1 MRFYFQLF
9 RLSDFGIS
17 IQIRIISLRCKSMIL
32 HLLFCLFF
40 TVNVIG
46 QEKLI
51 TYSAKNAP
59 LSQVLA
65 DLTVQY
71 GLKFAFDVDAF
82 RNTNATIRFDNLNEE
97 GVINRLTA
105 AYPVRFRLLEGTWIA
120 VKIVNEP
127 FSKEDGS
134 DTREV
139 TVIRNLVSGFVT
151 DAITGEPLAYCNVV
165 TSDQRGTITNQ
176 LGYFQTETSVSNL
189 QFYISHLGYQRIDT
203 TIAVNQTNPIIIR
216 LLPLV
221 YFMEEVKIARKEKN
235 LIEIGDL
242 SEKIGFNPSQ
252 SASLPR
258 LTHDDLVNMLSVI
271 PGVNFLNGPGGGLSI
286 RGGDPSENLILLD
299 GIPLLET
306 GHLLG
311 NISALNASFVRQAFV
326 SRGGFDASF
335 GDRSSGLIELT
346 GKSGPL
352 SHPTIDVSANLLNTN
367 VVANIPV
374 AKKFSLNGA
383 WRKSFLNQWQNHLS
397 VNMLKQ
403 SRISALDEQSIE
415 VFPAVSYDDINLKA
429 SLFPSDNQMITL
441 GFMQGNDYQM
451 LDYEIGEKQLIYRN
465 ERAEALNRGFSGNW
479 TMQSP
484 KWNHTFTTGFSQFEM
499 VRNSESGSQVIITTG
514 NPKPKKN
521 PKANP
526 NPNAGNSNRNKFQI
540 DNDSNQVREFRA
552 DWKSEIKTGIY
563 TYQFG
568 AGVVDNYFNYNYFA
582 ERSQGND
589 PVDSIA
595 RIARQSIAHV
605 FVQQYIE
612 PFRDFKLRWG
622 LRANYNQSLNQFY
635 FQPRGGIEYLP
646 VEGVKAY
653 YYSGIYRQFLS
664 RIPKLDT
671 YGNVD
676 LIWFLP
682 NSTGSGLV
690 SSQHHI
696 LGVKLESGGFLMNAE
711 LYSRHT
717 SGQQWMFPEQYRT
730 GGINRVHYILKPGE
744 GKNRGIDVFLQFRHR
759 YFTHQVGWSLA
770 DSKERMDG
778 FNNDEY
784 FPSLN
789 DYRNQLNVNE
799 IFNYKGWILSASL
812 MYRSGQPRMISTD
825 SGDIVFD
832 RLNYFSQLDVGMVKT
847 FRFGRIAASGGGSLL
862 NVLNRT
868 NVVGVDYLN
877 IYTESESYSLQ
888 SNILSIGITPVFFLR
903 FQVL

>member
-1 MRFYFQLF
+1 MRFYFELF
-9 RLSDFGIS
+9 KHFDFGIS
-17 IQIRIISLRCKSMIL
+17 NRIITGLRGKSWIL
-32 HLLFCLFF
+32 FIIILLFW
-40 TVNVIG
+40 TTKVSA

-51 TYSAKNAP
+51 TYSANNAP
-59 LSQVLA
+59 LTQVLD
-65 DLTVQY
+65 DLSEQY

-82 RNTNATIRFDNLNEE
+82 HNTSATFRFENLSEE
-97 GVINRLTA
+97 SVINKLTA
-105 AYPVRFRLLEGTWIA
+105 EYPVRFRLLEGTWIA
-120 VKIVNEP
+120 VKSVNKP
-127 FSKEDGS
+127 QSKQPENENRG
-134 DTREV
+134 V
-139 TVIRNLVSGFVT
+139 PVIRNRVSGYVT
-151 DAITGEPLAYCNVV
+151 DAISGEPLAYCNIV
-165 TSDQRGTITNQ
+165 TSEQRGTITNQ
-176 LGYFQTETSVSNL
+176 LGYFQTETSASSL
-189 QFYISHLGYQRIDT
+189 QFNISHLGYQRIDT
-203 TIAVNQTNPIIIR
+203 TVTVNLTKSLNIR
-216 LLPLV
+216 LHPFVIL
-221 YFMEEVKIARKEKN
+221 MEEVKIARKEKN
-235 LIEIGDL
+235 LIEIGDFT
-242 SEKIGFNPSQ
+242 ERIGFNPSQ

-258 LTHDDLVNMLSVI
+258 LTNDDLVNMLTVI
-271 PGVNFLNGPGGGLSI
+271 PGVNLLNGPGGGLSI

-352 SHPTIDVSANLLNTN
+352 SHPTLDVSANLLNTN

-374 AKKFSLNGA
+374 AKKFSLNGG

-403 SRISALDEQSIE
+403 SRISAPDEQSIE

-441 GFMQGNDYQM
+441 GFIQGNDFQM
-451 LDYEIGEKQLIYRN
+451 LDYEIGEKQLVYRN

-479 TMQSP
+479 SLQLP
-484 KWNHTFTTGFSQFEM
+484 KWNHTFTAGFSQLEM
-499 VRNSESGSQVIITTG
+499 VRNSESGSQVIVTTG
-514 NPKPKKN
+514 NQKPKKN

-563 TYQFG
+563 THQFG
-568 AGVVDNYFNYNYFA
+568 VGVVDNYFYYNYHA

-595 RIARQSIAHV
+595 RFARQSIAHV

-622 LRANYNQSLNQFY
+622 IRANYNQSLNQFY

-646 VEGVKAY
+646 AEGVKAY

-676 LIWFLP
+676 LIWLLP
-682 NSTGSGLV
+682 DSNGSGLV

-717 SGQQWMFPEQYRT
+717 SGQQWMFPEKYRT

-744 GKNRGIDVFLQFRHR
+744 GKNQGIDVFLQFRHR

-770 DSKERMDG
+770 KSKERMDG

-799 IFNYKGWILSASL
+799 IFNYKGWILSASWI
-812 MYRSGQPRMISTD
+812 YRSGQPRMITSD

-832 RLNYFSQLDVGMVKT
+832 RLNYFSQLDLGMVKA
-847 FRFGRIAASGGGSLL
+847 FRFGRIAVSGGGSLL

-877 IYTESESYSLQ
+877 ISTETGSYSLQ
-888 SNILSIGITPVFFLR
+888 SDILSIGITPVFFLR